1 MALSAK
7 STIVIDGVDSTGKAF
22 KSAEGNAAGL
32 NKRLESIADKS
43 GDSER
48 AFLGIKD
55 ILGSMGGPVQTLA
68 DFAGGFEG
76 ILKGLGGPLGLVVAG
91 IAALTAGMYQLYKMS
106 EEKEKKRID
115 GLVAENDKRLA
126 NKKTLA
132 ETLGLETE
140 SLAGVQERLTAE
152 QANAELQKVAAAY
165 AKESSV
171 RVRALAENDKERV
184 ALADQ
189 QLGKLQAQ
197 ARALEAQEH
206 FAQQIVATEQARLSL
221 RQADADN
228 ADLERQR
235 IERMMDVPEKL
246 AQLESRRQAREK
258 KLQEDRSKLREQEAK
273 EMNWMVQKYR
283 DASGVV
289 MDSSAAQ
296 TKKLQEYLAEKKRI
310 AHEELA
316 VEDELMRIA
325 KMGEAYK
332 NERDAARAAANA
344 AGKAGADAYKRRLQ
358 EQEKAEDEYTKKF
371 VEDTM
376 LRVKALVDEAND
388 QKKFADAREANLRE
402 ANDRILS
409 AKLELTG
416 DEDQKDELRRQQV
429 AMKADQQRADLAKRI
444 DLDAI
449 GRSKMMQ
456 AIELEEEVSQRQ
468 ISDAKK
474 KRDEDEL
481 QRKQDNAVAI
491 AKSTVDM
498 LSQIGLAERAAAGL
512 KAVIAGAESGLA
524 FARQDYFGGV
534 QGALAAAQFA
544 AVAAGIGGGSSGGG
558 AQASKTGGGQTQFGG
573 TPMADSAAPSGGNV
587 SINFG
592 RGFVVGT
599 SQQVGKAVGGALRSV
614 KSTGYAKM
622 EAA

>member
-76 ILKGLGGPLGLVVAG
+76 ILKGLGGPLGLAVAG
-91 IAALTAGMYQLYKMS
+91 VAALTAGMYQLYKMS

-140 SLAGVQERLTAE
+140 SLTGVQERLTAE

-165 AKESSV
+165 VKESSV

-184 ALADQ
+184 AIADQ

-206 FAQQIVATEQARLSL
+206 YAQQIVATEQARASL
-221 RQADADN
+221 RQADTDN
-228 ADLERQR
+228 ADLEKQR
-235 IERMMDVPEKL
+235 IERMLDVPEKL
-246 AQLESRRQAREK
+246 ALLESRRQAREK
-258 KLQEDRSKLREQEAK
+258 KLQEDRSALRQQEAK

-289 MDSSAAQ
+289 MDSSAEQ
-296 TKKLQEYLAEKKRI
+296 TKKLQEYLAEKKRV
-310 AHEELA
+310 AHEEIA

-344 AGKAGADAYKRRLQ
+344 AGKAGSDAYRRRLQ
-358 EQEKAEDEYTKKF
+358 EQKKAEDEYTKKF

-376 LRVKALVDEAND
+376 LRVKALFDEAIF
-388 QKKFADAREANLRE
+388 QKKLADAREANLRE
-402 ANDRILS
+402 AADRILS
-409 AKLELTG
+409 AQQRLTG
-416 DEDQKDELRRQQV
+416 DEGEKADLKRQQLWL
-429 AMKADQQRADLAKRI
+429 KDQQARADLAKRI
-444 DLDAI
+444 DLDTATRNELMRAQDLEWAATEKELSQEKADR
-449 GRSKMMQ
+449 GQ
-456 AIELEEEVSQRQ
+456 AETR
-468 ISDAKK
+468 
-474 KRDEDEL
+474 RT
-481 QRKQDNAVAI
+481 QDNAIAI
-491 AKSTVDM
+491 AKTSVDM
-498 LSQIGLAERAAAGL
+498 LTQMGLAERASAGL
-512 KAVIAGAESGLA
+512 KALIAGAESGLA
-524 FARQDYFGGV
+524 FARQDYFGGI
-534 QGALAAAQFA
+534 QGAIAAAQFA
-544 AVAAGIGGGSSGGG
+544 MIAGGAGGSSGSG
-558 AQASKTGGGQTQFGG
+558 ASAGNTGGGQTQFGG

-599 SQQVGKAVGGALRSV
+599 PQQVGKAVGGALRSV

>member
-7 STIVIDGVDSTGKAF
+7 STIVINGVDSTGKAF

-76 ILKGLGGPLGLVVAG
+76 ILKGLGGPLGLAVAG
-91 IAALTAGMYQLYKMS
+91 VAALTAGMYQLYKMS
-106 EEKEKKRID
+106 EEKEKKRVD
-115 GLVAENDKRLA
+115 SLVAENDKRLE

-132 ETLGLETE
+132 ETMGLEAE
-140 SLAGVQERLTAE
+140 SLTGVQERLTAE
-152 QANAELQKVAAAY
+152 QATAEMQKLSAAY
-165 AKESSV
+165 AKESSA

-189 QLGKLQAQ
+189 QLGKLQSQARSLEMQAHYVQQITASEQ
-197 ARALEAQEH
+197 ARAS
-206 FAQQIVATEQARLSL
+206 I
-221 RQADADN
+221 RQMDTDS
-228 ADLERQR
+228 DEIERQK

-246 AQLESRRQAREK
+246 AQLESRRQARER
-258 KLQEDRSKLREQEAK
+258 KLQEDRSKLRSQEVK
-273 EMNWMVQKYR
+273 EMNWLVQSYR
-283 DASGVV
+283 SASGVV
-289 MDSSAAQ
+289 MSSSDAE
-296 TKKLQEYLAEKKRI
+296 TKKIQEYTAEKKRL

-325 KMGEAYK
+325 KMGETYA
-332 NERDAARAAANA
+332 NERAAARAAANA

-371 VEDTM
+371 VADTM
-376 LRVKALVDEAND
+376 ARVKALVDEAND
-388 QKKFADAREANLRE
+388 QKKFADAREANLR
-402 ANDRILS
+402 AASDRILAAQQRLS
-409 AKLELTG
+409 G
-416 DEDQKDELRRQQV
+416 DEGEKGELKRQQLWL
-429 AMKADQQRADLAKRI
+429 KDQQERADLAKRI
-444 DLDAI
+444 DLDAAT
-449 GRSKMMQ
+449 RNELMRAQDLEWAATEKELSQEKADREQ
-456 AIELEEEVSQRQ
+456 AETR
-468 ISDAKK
+468 
-474 KRDEDEL
+474 RT
-481 QRKQDNAVAI
+481 QDNAVAI
-491 AKSTVDM
+491 AKTTVDM

-512 KAVIAGAESGLA
+512 KALIAGAESGLA
-524 FARQDYFGGV
+524 FARQDYFGGI
-534 QGALAAAQFA
+534 QGAIAAAQFA
-544 AVAAGIGGGSSGGG
+544 MIAGGAGGSSGSG
-558 AQASKTGGGQTQFGG
+558 ASAGNTGAGQTQFGG
-573 TPMADSAAPSGGNV
+573 TPVAESGQNAGGNV
-587 SINFG
+587 SINFS

-599 SQQVGKAVGGALRSV
+599 PQQVGKAVGGALKSV